1 MRKVAVS
8 GVGYSEITRGG
19 IPASPERLA
28 LIAAKNAMRDAGVTG
43 QDVDGIF
50 EYSFGYDSPMA
61 TYVQKGLGIPNLV
74 VFQDIMG
81 SGPSG
86 LAGAMAAYMAVA
98 SGMCETAIVYR
109 CITQAAGNTGSI
121 AAVPPPPT
129 PGPNGMSEAPIYGV
143 QALIPSMGMRM
154 QRRMH
159 DYGASLE
166 DWGHIAV
173 NARKWSA
180 DNERAVLREPVTMED
195 YLNSRMLAEPLHL
208 LDCDLPVN
216 GACAAVITTAERAAD
231 LPTTPV
237 YIDAMAFGTGSRPDW
252 SIGDDFLFGGTIKC
266 GETLWER
273 SSFTPDD
280 VDLLELYDGFTH
292 ITISWVEAL
301 QLCGIGEFGDWVD
314 GGRTINPGGRMPL
327 NTHGGQLAEG
337 RLHGLAHL
345 TEAVLQLRGE
355 CGPRQVPDATVA
367 AIGNAHGPQAG
378 AMIVSTE
385 RSGS

>member
-19 IPASPERLA
+19 IPPSPERLA
-28 LIAAKNAMRDAGVTG
+28 LIATKNAMRDAGVTSK
-43 QDVDGIF
+43 DVDGIF
-50 EYSFGYDSPMA
+50 EYSFGSDSPMA

-86 LAGAMAAYMAVA
+86 LASAMAAYMAVA

-121 AAVPPPPT
+121 AAVPPPPA

-159 DYGASLE
+159 EYGASIE

-180 DNERAVLREPVTMED
+180 NNERAILRKEVTMED
-195 YLNSRMLAEPLHL
+195 YLDSRMLAEPLHL

-231 LPTTPV
+231 LPKKPV
-237 YIDAMAFGTGSRPDW
+237 YIDSMAFGTGSRPDW
-252 SIGDDFLFGGTIKC
+252 SVGDDFLFGGTIKC

-301 QLCGIGEFGDWVD
+301 KMCGIGEFGDWVD

-345 TEAVLQLRGE
+345 TEAVMQLRGE
-355 CGPRQVPDATVA
+355 CGPRQVPDAKVA

-385 RSGS
+385 SSGA